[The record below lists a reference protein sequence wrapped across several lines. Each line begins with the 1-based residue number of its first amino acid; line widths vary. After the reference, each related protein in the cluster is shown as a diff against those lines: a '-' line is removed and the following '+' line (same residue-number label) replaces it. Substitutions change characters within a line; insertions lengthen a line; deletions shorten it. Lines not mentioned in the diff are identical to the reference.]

1 MFCNYLCHMF
11 GLDKLKEAKK
21 KALEIKERL
30 DNTTVEGSSS
40 NGEVKV
46 ISTGNRRI
54 VDVVINDS
62 VFRVREQRE
71 IEQMITEA
79 TNNALIQAE
88 QLAEAEMRSI
98 MPNIPGL

>member
-1 MFCNYLCHMF
+1 MF